1 MYRPPEVL
9 LSGRISHEPA
19 FKGND
24 MHTELLIDDQ
34 DACALAAELVE
45 LTGES
50 LRAAV
55 VTALR
60 EQIARETA
68 RKLRQERIMAITRD
82 IALSSRMA
90 A

>member
-1 MYRPPEVL
+1 MQ
-9 LSGRISHEPA
+9 
-19 FKGND
+19 
-24 MHTELLIDDQ
+24 TELLIDDE

-50 LRAAV
+50 LRSAL

-82 IALSSRMA
+82 IARGSRIA

>member
-1 MYRPPEVL
+1 MYRRPNGTGHDKTNRE
-9 LSGRISHEPA
+9 EDA
-19 FKGND
+19 
-24 MHTELLIDDQ
+24 MHTELLIDDE

-50 LRAAV
+50 LRSAL

-68 RKLRQERIMAITRD
+68 RKARQERIMAITRD
-82 IALSSRMA
+82 IARGSRMA